1 MQTTFHEHVPWSHR
15 LETGPAE
22 CAERLNNINKNT
34 NNTNNNTNT
43 TTSTT
48 TTTGGLLEVVSCLP
62 AGRGASSAPENSTLN
77 KETREKTHFM
87 ILIEK

>member
-1 MQTTFHEHVPWSHR
+1 MITTNN
-15 LETGPAE
+15 AN
-22 CAERLNNINKNT
+22 NNINN
-34 NNTNNNTNT
+34 
-43 TTSTT
+43 TT